1 MRQITAR
8 SAGRSAAATTSQSRN
23 PAAHI
28 HSIVHSARK
37 AFGIGLGD
45 GTSCPRRAS
54 QTRGRRRLANALLVG
69 RCCTAWHFSHAP
81 VGQAVAQVE
90 PPAPPET
97 PIKTAVE
104 NTVIAR
110 AWHEDVI
117 KLAIWHSQ
125 KGKTQGRQSTR
136 LTGTEVTRDSPR
148 HNDDAE
154 RPRCDA
160 NDYFAVGTV
169 PPRRIF

>member
-1 MRQITAR
+1 LVPVIAPSRPKEGAR
-8 SAGRSAAATTSQSRN
+8 VKRAAEEGSLVRYLSAVVAPLGISAT
-23 PAAHI
+23 
-28 HSIVHSARK
+28 
-37 AFGIGLGD
+37 
-45 GTSCPRRAS
+45 
-54 QTRGRRRLANALLVG
+54 LLVD
-69 RCCTAWHFSHAP
+69 
-81 VGQAVAQVE
+81 QAVAQVE
-90 PPAPPET
+90 PPAPPEC

-148 HNDDAE
+148 HIDDAE
-154 RPRCDA
+154 RPRCGA